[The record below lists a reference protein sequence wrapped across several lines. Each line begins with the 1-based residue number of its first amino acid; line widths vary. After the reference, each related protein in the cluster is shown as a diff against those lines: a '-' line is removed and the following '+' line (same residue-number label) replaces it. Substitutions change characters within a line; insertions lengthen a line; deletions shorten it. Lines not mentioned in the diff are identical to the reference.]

1 MYTIG
6 NLIGVVMNNKEKYIN
21 DIMERFDGKAQEL
34 LLRQVEMFYQNDKD
48 VKKNKYKVGEEVF
61 LRKELLSMEFLED

>member
-1 MYTIG
+1 
-6 NLIGVVMNNKEKYIN
+6 MNNKEKYIN